1 MRLIDADKL
10 VYVILSFFKTGEESF
25 SPIDICDIINKQLI
39 FYDMDKAV
47 EQLENYLFERYG
59 VEGDNEVSRI
69 IKGGGLPTNVTTNKA
84 TKEI

>member
-39 FYDMDKAV
+39 FYDMDKVV
-47 EQLENYLFERYG
+47 EQLENYLFE
-59 VEGDNEVSRI
+59 
-69 IKGGGLPTNVTTNKA
+69 
-84 TKEI
+84 